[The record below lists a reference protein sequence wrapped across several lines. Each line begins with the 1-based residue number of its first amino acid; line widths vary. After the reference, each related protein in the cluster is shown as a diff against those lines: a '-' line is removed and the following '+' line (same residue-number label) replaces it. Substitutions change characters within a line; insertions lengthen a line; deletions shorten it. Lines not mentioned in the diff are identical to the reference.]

1 MTDFLKDGKIIENK
15 EIGTGNYLL
24 KVKIDDTMI
33 IPKAGQFYLLKCKND
48 IRIL

>member
-24 KVKIDDTMI
+24 KIKTSKLEKI
-33 IPKAGQFYLLKCKND
+33 
-48 IRIL
+48 